1 MNYAAKTTP
10 TGRARVKP
18 VADQAPIP
26 DRLLR
31 NLTDVFKS
39 LADRSRLKIL
49 FMLAAD
55 GELNVSTIGN
65 RLGQSQPAVSHHL
78 TQLKKAGLID
88 YRRDGKFNFYHIDP
102 EGLGPLVKDL
112 FPEVGATPRL
122 TFGGLDVLFKKA

>member
-1 MNYAAKTTP
+1 MNYAANTTP

-88 YRRDGKFNFYHIDP
+88 YRRDGKFNFYRIDP

-122 TFGGLDVLFKKA
+122 TFGGLDVLFKRG